1 MQGSQI
7 MSKNSPWRTAMN
19 ASELKSLLQPHSE
32 VICTSAAAAEKDQSE
47 GGTDGLPMELYFL
60 DHNLLPAGHTVY
72 KEKKE

>member
-1 MQGSQI
+1 
-7 MSKNSPWRTAMN
+7 MN
-19 ASELKSLLQPHSE
+19 ASKLKSLLQPHCE

-60 DHNLLPAGHTVY
+60 DHNLLPAGRTVY